1 MNVFVF
7 GGFNVHHK
15 GWLAYYGGT
24 DGAAKLCYNLAI
36 SNDLTQM
43 VNFPTLI
50 TDCDSHSPALWDL
63 FISSIASICSTM
75 AFLLLEKPDHLFS
88 QFTLFVLINAGQIIA
103 GLMFAGLMFAN
114 FL

>member
-15 GWLAYYGGT
+15 GWLAYYGGI

-36 SNDLTQM
+36 SNDLTQII
-43 VNFPTLI
+43 NFPTLI
-50 TDCDSHSPALWDL
+50 TDCDFHSPALWDL

-88 QFTLFVLINAGQIIA
+88 QFILTFHQTQNGIPRFTA
-103 GLMFAGLMFAN
+103 
-114 FL
+114 